1 MKKIIVALLALVILT
16 VSLVSCSGK
25 PPALNE
31 VKDELVA
38 LVEASYEIND
48 IFFGEGLAT
57 YERGGKFDKEHHLY
71 DENDTEYA
79 YYEYVTEDS
88 EYVFAEQIKWAAQKV
103 YTADYLKGVYTMAF
117 DGYADENTGEVATAR
132 YLDANGWLV
141 KYAFGETDPFNILPG
156 KRVYDFDTMKIVKPS
171 TAKYLNVAID
181 SHLEGEESEILR
193 ITLRFKLT
201 EDGWRLDSPSY

>member
-25 PPALNE
+25 PPALDE
-31 VKDELVA
+31 VKDGLVA
-38 LVEASYEIND
+38 LIEASYEIND

-57 YERGGKFDKEHHLY
+57 YERGGEFDKEHHLY
-71 DENDTEYA
+71 NENDTEYA

-88 EYVFAEQIKWAAQKV
+88 EYIFTEQIKWAAQKV
-103 YTADYLKGVYTMAF
+103 YTTDYLKGVYTMAF

-156 KRVYDFDTMKIVKPS
+156 KRVYDFDTMEIVKPS

-181 SHLEGEESEILR
+181 SHLEGEEDKILR